1 MEAWK
6 KLIRKEI
13 GNKKYPTLGRIKVGR
28 AINVIAAL
36 PLCTSWMAVIGIPMT
51 MAISPTSWAKGRLN
65 ERKGNG
71 ALKW

>member
-1 MEAWK
+1 MNWK
-6 KLIRKEI
+6 QKMKQQV
-13 GNKKYPTLGRIKVGR
+13 GNNKYPTLGRIKVGR

-51 MAISPTSWAKGRLN
+51 MAISPTVWAKGRLN

-71 ALKW
+71 DLQW